1 MSAAAAARAV
11 PSVPRSGAYTATSRP
26 HRCRRASRLR
36 ASTSPQSVDVD
47 RETADPSDEKRWR
60 TLSAPPAWALASD
73 NPPLKGNFAPVVG
86 ECVVDDLVVDGVL
99 PRGLDGVYLR
109 NGPNPA
115 HEPLLG
121 ARRYHWFDGDG
132 MVHWIRLSPG
142 GSGTAENK
150 ASYGRKYVRTRGF
163 EQEERQGAA
172 LYTGL
177 RDINPIWDVLIPRL
191 VKKVSEWR
199 NPDSPFWVIQSKNTA
214 NNGVKYHAGKLLAT
228 YESGSAYE
236 LELGRDLRT
245 KGLCDFNQT
254 LGTVDYWQVYFNYF
268 RMGNC
273 YDDDIMFFKLNRLDN
288 MTAHGKTCP
297 VTGEM
302 VYIGYNLIDINGDGV
317 TDVTVG
323 VIDKNGSRTHRTTV
337 PVQRPSMQHD
347 VGITETRTVL
357 LDGPLVFDLKRVMD
371 GGLPFGFERTQTL
384 KIGVMPR
391 FGDGSSDVKWI
402 DTGEP

>member
-36 ASTSPQSVDVD
+36 ASTSPNTFDVD
-47 RETADPSDEKRWR
+47 RESLADDVSDDESDKWR

-73 NPPLKGNFAPVVG
+73 NPPLQGNFAPVVG

-142 GSGTAENK
+142 GSGADSENK

-163 EQEERQGAA
+163 EQEEGQGAA

-191 VKKVSEWR
+191 VKKIAEWR

-254 LGTVDYWQVYFNYF
+254 LGTVDYW
-268 RMGNC
+268 
-273 YDDDIMFFKLNRLDN
+273 
-288 MTAHGKTCP
+288 
-297 VTGEM
+297 
-302 VYIGYNLIDINGDGV
+302 
-317 TDVTVG
+317 
-323 VIDKNGSRTHRTTV
+323 
-337 PVQRPSMQHD
+337 
-347 VGITETRTVL
+347 
-357 LDGPLVFDLKRVMD
+357 
-371 GGLPFGFERTQTL
+371 
-384 KIGVMPR
+384 
-391 FGDGSSDVKWI
+391 
-402 DTGEP
+402 

>member
-11 PSVPRSGAYTATSRP
+11 PSVPRSGANTTTSRP
-26 HRCRRASRLR
+26 HRWRCASRHR

-47 RETADPSDEKRWR
+47 RETADDDEKRWR

-73 NPPLKGNFAPVVG
+73 NPPLQGNFAPVVG

-142 GSGTAENK
+142 GSGAQNK

-163 EQEERQGAA
+163 EQEERQGSA

-191 VKKVSEWR
+191 VKKISEWR

-214 NNGVKYHAGKLLAT
+214 NNGVKYHAGRLLAT

-254 LGTVDYWQVYFNYF
+254 LGTVDYWQVFLF
-268 RMGNC
+268 IIVWAIQLMTSC
-273 YDDDIMFFKLNRLDN
+273 FLN
-288 MTAHGKTCP
+288 
-297 VTGEM
+297 
-302 VYIGYNLIDINGDGV
+302 
-317 TDVTVG
+317 
-323 VIDKNGSRTHRTTV
+323 
-337 PVQRPSMQHD
+337 
-347 VGITETRTVL
+347 
-357 LDGPLVFDLKRVMD
+357 
-371 GGLPFGFERTQTL
+371 
-384 KIGVMPR
+384 
-391 FGDGSSDVKWI
+391 
-402 DTGEP
+402 